1 MEYNM
6 QHCIS
11 KDGREQENLGRRN
24 HHNHTASWRIVT
36 DKHADE
42 QRISKS
48 AFLSFDRYLS
58 SSTSQTEDE
67 SSRSSTPNMA
77 SEPISCPPSPPEFD
91 EDYQVPLEQSIEYYN
106 SMTWCMYYR
115 IMNARKANRNKKAHK
130 KISSLSCLEATAR
143 TNQKQAL
150 SYDEFPAGNTNETT
164 TRVTRRRPIMLNAQS
179 ADLATLVHRNATATG
194 KQKANHVTVPRNDA
208 SIITGAQTGE
218 EDIFHLDI

>member
-1 MEYNM
+1 M

-11 KDGREQENLGRRN
+11 KDGCEQENLGRRN
-24 HHNHTASWRIVT
+24 RHNQAASWRIVT
-36 DKHADE
+36 DKHTDE
-42 QRISKS
+42 ERNNKS
-48 AFLSFDRYLS
+48 NFLSFHRYVS

-150 SYDEFPAGNTNETT
+150 SYDEFPAGNTNETA
-164 TRVTRRRPIMLNAQS
+164 RVTRRRPRMLNSQS
-179 ADLATLVHRNATATG
+179 ADLTTFVHRKATATG
-194 KQKANHVTVPRNDA
+194 KQKASHVTVPRSDA
-208 SIITGAQTGE
+208 SIITGAQAGE